1 MLSLADELSGVCTD
15 EFWKADAG
23 LEFADLLHV
32 IVQRA
37 RQASFRFQ
45 EAAGIYGT
53 SDLSGYAGRLA
64 DAQDQADRLLGQ
76 ARTES
81 DLLDL
86 SLDLMP
92 AHPVQGSPLDIAQI
106 KLQQIV
112 AQLAADGAAA
122 TAALNYLTANDG
134 LTDDGRRLPLDES
147 EQDRFAA
154 VADAQNLGLV
164 VHGGQPSAAFL
175 ASLGLAPGASK
186 QAILAAIAK
195 DASSHRADA
204 GFLQD
209 FFDHASPDLAAL
221 ARSLTRVHGGQ
232 TVALDGPS
240 QDVLSQFGGLLAA
253 ATSTSSLSPKA
264 LAQLGA
270 AADPWSIAM
279 LLKFG
284 PSGTAYGKG
293 QGSRLLATL
302 TQNIE
307 HQVQADGY
315 IPHPAW
321 PPGQEPLGPVLARA
335 TENGEAARIALGDGS
350 PLAAELAHDLLA
362 CQTVHDFG
370 YQGDGPDKEWIRND
384 NGTADGNAEANFLLA
399 AGIPPVRDGSDPY
412 SLSAALNVF
421 SAAADIHQQHP
432 GAVPLDPVRVALQA
446 YTAAYVDDLAFSAST
461 NQRENLPDV
470 PLVSLVDHDVKTILD
485 FAYGSDSDAWKQ
497 FRTGIV
503 NQAVDALAATGGHM
517 AEPPLTSYLRLAK
530 LYGVTGDLQADWQ
543 KAGAT
548 SLDQAASNRLALANA
563 MLGTFGNTSFDGAAH
578 PSTQFTQPVTG
589 GVAPLLE
596 NIAPSWFAT
605 NHVDGV
611 TSLIQQA
618 NDKTDVSFQVL
629 AAKALLKS
637 GTLDPALAA
646 DLAAKMPDRHGGDTG
661 RFLYWYGQHETDPH
675 YSLNGDKLSTIYTN
689 MQQQFDRQQHA

>member
-1 MLSLADELSGVCTD
+1 MCSV
-15 EFWKADAG
+15 
-23 LEFADLLHV
+23 
-32 IVQRA
+32 
-37 RQASFRFQ
+37 
-45 EAAGIYGT
+45 
-53 SDLSGYAGRLA
+53 
-64 DAQDQADRLLGQ
+64 
-76 ARTES
+76 
-81 DLLDL
+81 
-86 SLDLMP
+86 
-92 AHPVQGSPLDIAQI
+92 PL
-106 KLQQIV
+106 
-112 AQLAADGAAA
+112 
-122 TAALNYLTANDG
+122 
-134 LTDDGRRLPLDES
+134 R
-147 EQDRFAA
+147 
-154 VADAQNLGLV
+154 
-164 VHGGQPSAAFL
+164 
-175 ASLGLAPGASK
+175 
-186 QAILAAIAK
+186 
-195 DASSHRADA
+195 
-204 GFLQD
+204 
-209 FFDHASPDLAAL
+209 
-221 ARSLTRVHGGQ
+221 
-232 TVALDGPS
+232 
-240 QDVLSQFGGLLAA
+240 
-253 ATSTSSLSPKA
+253 TSTSN
-264 LAQLGA
+264 
-270 AADPWSIAM
+270 
-279 LLKFG
+279 
-284 PSGTAYGKG
+284 T
-293 QGSRLLATL
+293 
-302 TQNIE
+302 
-307 HQVQADGY
+307 
-315 IPHPAW
+315 
-321 PPGQEPLGPVLARA
+321 
-335 TENGEAARIALGDGS
+335 
-350 PLAAELAHDLLA
+350 
-362 CQTVHDFG
+362 
-370 YQGDGPDKEWIRND
+370 
-384 NGTADGNAEANFLLA
+384 
-399 AGIPPVRDGSDPY
+399 
-412 SLSAALNVF
+412 
-421 SAAADIHQQHP
+421 P
-432 GAVPLDPVRVALQA
+432 GAVPLDPVRGALQA